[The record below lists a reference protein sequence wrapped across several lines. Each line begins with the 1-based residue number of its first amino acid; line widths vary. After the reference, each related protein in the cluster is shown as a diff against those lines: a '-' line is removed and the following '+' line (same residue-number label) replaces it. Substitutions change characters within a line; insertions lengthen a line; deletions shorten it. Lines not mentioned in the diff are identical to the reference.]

1 MDFNTKNKNLQP
13 IGNENLK
20 ECLNKPTEKKLL
32 MSDFIEF
39 MEDKNLKLDRLKE
52 CGNFIK
58 FQSSEDKTK
67 FILAGGNFCN
77 NRFCPFCSWLKAKRT
92 AFELLELIKVV
103 EYTEKLAFIFITLTI
118 PNVPKES
125 LREEI
130 ENFNIS
136 FNRLWKTKE
145 FKAFNKGFIRKLEV
159 TYQPDEF
166 VTKQNKKKY
175 PNLKIGDRLN
185 SYNTYHPHFHLVV
198 AVNKSYFKSRDYMN
212 KRRLLE
218 LWQRATRNPAITQV
232 DIKPCRMDT
241 VKQVMELA
249 TYSAKQGDL
258 YSSKEVFD
266 GFYEGLFR
274 KKLLVYNG
282 IFKEYK
288 KKIDTGEVDPAE
300 VIELNQ
306 LLEETTKEFYLQW
319 EKDNYLIADERDVP
333 EEQRKKFY
341 NLKIEID

>member
-1 MDFNTKNKNLQP
+1 MENKSL
-13 IGNENLK
+13 EESLT
-20 ECLNKPTEKKLL
+20 KPTQKK
-32 MSDFIEF
+32 MMMNDFINF
-39 MEDKNLKLDRLKE
+39 MEDKPLKLDRLKE

-58 FQSSEDKTK
+58 FQASEDKTK

-103 EYTEKLAFIFITLTI
+103 EYTEKLAFIFITLTV
-118 PNVPKES
+118 PNVTRES

-130 ENFNIS
+130 ENFNKS
-136 FNRLWKTKE
+136 FKRLFQTEE

-159 TYQPDEF
+159 TYNEERND
-166 VTKQNKKKY
+166 
-175 PNLKIGDRLN
+175 
-185 SYNTYHPHFHLVV
+185 YHPHFHLVV
-198 AVNKSYFKSRDYMN
+198 AVNKSYFKSRDYMS

-241 VKQVMELA
+241 VKQIMELA

-288 KKIDTGEVDPAE
+288 KKIDTGEVDPAQ

-306 LLEETTKEFYLQW
+306 LLEEATKEFYLQW
-319 EKDNYLIADERDVP
+319 EKENYLLVDERDIP
-333 EEQRKKFY
+333 QERRKKFY
-341 NLKIEID
+341 NLEIEID

>member
-1 MDFNTKNKNLQP
+1 MENKSL
-13 IGNENLK
+13 EESLT
-20 ECLNKPTEKKLL
+20 KPTQKK
-32 MSDFIEF
+32 MMMNDFINF
-39 MEDKNLKLDRLKE
+39 MEDKHLKLDRLKE

-67 FILAGGNFCN
+67 FMLSGGNFCN

-103 EYTEKLAFIFITLTI
+103 EYKEKFAFLFITLTA
-118 PNVPKES
+118 PNVPKEK

-130 ENFNIS
+130 EEFNVS
-136 FNRLWKTKE
+136 FKRLFQTKE
-145 FKAFNKGFIRKLEV
+145 FKVFNKGFIRKLEI
-159 TYQPDEF
+159 TYNEER
-166 VTKQNKKKY
+166 
-175 PNLKIGDRLN
+175 GD
-185 SYNTYHPHFHLVV
+185 YHPHFHLVV
-198 AVNKSYFKSRDYMN
+198 AVNKSYFTSRNYMS
-212 KRRLLE
+212 KKRLLE
-218 LWQRATRNPAITQV
+218 LWQRAKRDTSITQV

-258 YSSKEVFD
+258 YKSKEIFD

-288 KKIDTGEVDPAE
+288 KKIEVGEIDPAE

-306 LLEETTKEFYLQW
+306 LLEEATKEFYLQW
-319 EKDNYLIADERDVP
+319 EKENYLLVDERDIP
-333 EEQRKKFY
+333 QERRKKFY
-341 NLKIEID
+341 NLEIEID

>member
-1 MDFNTKNKNLQP
+1 MNFNTKNKKLQP

-20 ECLNKPTEKKLL
+20 ECLNKPTEKKIL

-58 FQSSEDKTK
+58 FQASEDKTK
-67 FILAGGNFCN
+67 FILSGGNFCN

-103 EYTEKLAFIFITLTI
+103 EYTEKLAFIFITLTV
-118 PNVPKES
+118 PNVPRES

-130 ENFNIS
+130 ENFNKS
-136 FNRLWKTKE
+136 FKRLFQTEE

-159 TYQPDEF
+159 TYNEERND
-166 VTKQNKKKY
+166 
-175 PNLKIGDRLN
+175 
-185 SYNTYHPHFHLVV
+185 YHPHFHLVV
-198 AVNKSYFKSRDYMN
+198 AVNKSYFTSRDYMS

-218 LWQRATRNPAITQV
+218 LWQRATRNPNITQV

-241 VKQVMELA
+241 IKQVMELA
-249 TYSAKQGDL
+249 TYSAKQGEL

-288 KKIDTGEVDPAE
+288 KKIEVGEVDPAQ

-306 LLEETTKEFYLQW
+306 LLEEATKEFYLQW
-319 EKDNYLIADERDVP
+319 EKENYLLVDERDIP
-333 EEQRKKFY
+333 QERRKKFY
-341 NLKIEID
+341 NLEIEID

>member
-1 MDFNTKNKNLQP
+1 MN
-13 IGNENLK
+13 
-20 ECLNKPTEKKLL
+20 
-32 MSDFIEF
+32 DFINF
-39 MEDKNLKLDRLKE
+39 MEDKPLKLDRLKE

-67 FILAGGNFCN
+67 FMLSGGNFCN

-103 EYTEKLAFIFITLTI
+103 EYKEKFAFLFITLTA
-118 PNVPKES
+118 PNVPKEK

-130 ENFNIS
+130 EEFNVS
-136 FNRLWKTKE
+136 FKRLFQTKE
-145 FKAFNKGFIRKLEV
+145 FKVFNKGFIRKLEI
-159 TYQPDEF
+159 TYNEERD
-166 VTKQNKKKY
+166 
-175 PNLKIGDRLN
+175 D
-185 SYNTYHPHFHLVV
+185 YHPHFHLVV
-198 AVNKSYFKSRDYMN
+198 AVNKSYFTSRNYMS
-212 KRRLLE
+212 KKRLLE
-218 LWQRATRNPAITQV
+218 LWQRAKRDTSITQV

-258 YSSKEVFD
+258 YKSKEIFD

-288 KKIDTGEVDPAE
+288 KKIEVGEIDPAE

-319 EKDNYLIADERDVP
+319 EKENYLLVDERDIP
-333 EEQRKKFY
+333 QERRKKFY
-341 NLKIEID
+341 NLEIEID

>member
-1 MDFNTKNKNLQP
+1 MDFNTKNKKLQP
-13 IGNENLK
+13 IGNKNLE
-20 ECLNKPTEKKLL
+20 ECLNKPTEKKLM

-103 EYTEKLAFIFITLTI
+103 EYTEKLAFIFITLTV
-118 PNVPKES
+118 PNVSREK

-130 ENFNIS
+130 ECFNKS
-136 FNRLWKTKE
+136 FKRLFETKE
-145 FKAFNKGFIRKLEV
+145 FKAFNKGFIRKLEI
-159 TYQPDEF
+159 TYNEERND
-166 VTKQNKKKY
+166 
-175 PNLKIGDRLN
+175 
-185 SYNTYHPHFHLVV
+185 YHPHFHLVV
-198 AVNKSYFKSRDYMN
+198 AVNKSYFTSRDYMS

-218 LWQRATRNPAITQV
+218 LWQRATRNPNITQV

-241 VKQVMELA
+241 IKQVMELA

-282 IFKEYK
+282 VFKEYK
-288 KKIDTGEVDPAE
+288 KKIDIGEVDPTQ

-319 EKDNYLIADERDVP
+319 EKDNYLIADERELP
-333 EEQRKKFY
+333 EERRKKFY
-341 NLKIEID
+341 NLKIDID

>member
-1 MDFNTKNKNLQP
+1 MMMN
-13 IGNENLK
+13 
-20 ECLNKPTEKKLL
+20 
-32 MSDFIEF
+32 DFINF
-39 MEDKNLKLDRLKE
+39 MEDKPLKLDRLKE

-67 FILAGGNFCN
+67 FMLSGGNFCN

-103 EYTEKLAFIFITLTI
+103 EYKEKFAFLFITLTA
-118 PNVPKES
+118 PNVPKEK

-130 ENFNIS
+130 EEFNVS
-136 FNRLWKTKE
+136 FKRLFQTKE
-145 FKAFNKGFIRKLEV
+145 FKVFNKGFIRKLEI
-159 TYQPDEF
+159 TYNEERD
-166 VTKQNKKKY
+166 
-175 PNLKIGDRLN
+175 D
-185 SYNTYHPHFHLVV
+185 YHPHFHLVV
-198 AVNKSYFKSRDYMN
+198 AVNKSYFTSRNYMS
-212 KRRLLE
+212 KKRLLE
-218 LWQRATRNPAITQV
+218 LWQRAKRDTSITQV

-249 TYSAKQGDL
+249 TYSAKQGEL

-266 GFYEGLFR
+266 GFYEGLYR
-274 KKLLVYNG
+274 KKLIVYNG

-288 KKIDTGEVDPAE
+288 KKIEVGEIDPAE

-306 LLEETTKEFYLQW
+306 LLEEATKEFYLQW
-319 EKDNYLIADERDVP
+319 EKENYLLVDERDIP
-333 EEQRKKFY
+333 QERRKKFY

>member
-13 IGNENLK
+13 IGNKNLE
-20 ECLNKPTEKKLL
+20 ECLNKPTEKKLM
-32 MSDFIEF
+32 MSDFIKF

-103 EYTEKLAFIFITLTI
+103 EYKEKFAFLFITLTV
-118 PNVPKES
+118 PNTPRER

-130 ENFNIS
+130 ENFNKS
-136 FNRLWKTKE
+136 FKRLFQTEE

-159 TYQPDEF
+159 TYNEERND
-166 VTKQNKKKY
+166 
-175 PNLKIGDRLN
+175 
-185 SYNTYHPHFHLVV
+185 YHPHFHLVV
-198 AVNKSYFKSRDYMN
+198 AVNKSYFTSRDYMS

-288 KKIDTGEVDPAE
+288 KKIEVGEVDPAE

-306 LLEETTKEFYLQW
+306 ILEEATREICLMW
-319 EKDNYLIADERDVP
+319 EKSSYLLADERELP

>member
-1 MDFNTKNKNLQP
+1 MDFNTKNKKLQP
-13 IGNENLK
+13 IGNKNLE
-20 ECLNKPTEKKLL
+20 ECLNKPTEKKLM

-103 EYTEKLAFIFITLTI
+103 EYTEKLAFIFITLTV
-118 PNVPKES
+118 PNVSREK

-130 ENFNIS
+130 ECFNKS
-136 FNRLWKTKE
+136 FKRLFETKE
-145 FKAFNKGFIRKLEV
+145 FKAFNKGFIRKLEI
-159 TYQPDEF
+159 TYNEERND
-166 VTKQNKKKY
+166 
-175 PNLKIGDRLN
+175 
-185 SYNTYHPHFHLVV
+185 YHPHFHLVV
-198 AVNKSYFKSRDYMN
+198 AVNKSYFTSRDYMS

-218 LWQRATRNPAITQV
+218 LWQRATRNPNITQV

-241 VKQVMELA
+241 IKQVMELA

-288 KKIDTGEVDPAE
+288 KKIDIGEVDSTQ

-319 EKDNYLIADERDVP
+319 EKDNYLIADERELP
-333 EEQRKKFY
+333 EERRKKFY
-341 NLKIEID
+341 NLKIDID

>member
-1 MDFNTKNKNLQP
+1 MDFNTKNKKLQP
-13 IGNENLK
+13 IGNKNLE
-20 ECLNKPTEKKLL
+20 ECLNKPTEKKLM

-103 EYTEKLAFIFITLTI
+103 EYTEKLAFIFITLTV
-118 PNVPKES
+118 PNVSREK

-130 ENFNIS
+130 ECFNKS
-136 FNRLWKTKE
+136 FKRLFETKE
-145 FKAFNKGFIRKLEV
+145 FKAFNKGFIRKLEI
-159 TYQPDEF
+159 TYNEERND
-166 VTKQNKKKY
+166 
-175 PNLKIGDRLN
+175 
-185 SYNTYHPHFHLVV
+185 YHPHFHLVV
-198 AVNKSYFKSRDYMN
+198 AVNKSYFTSRDYMS

-218 LWQRATRNPAITQV
+218 LWQRATRNPNITQV

-241 VKQVMELA
+241 IKQVMELA

-288 KKIDTGEVDPAE
+288 KKIEVGEVDPAE
-300 VIELNQ
+300 VMELNQ
-306 LLEETTKEFYLQW
+306 ILEEATKEFYLQW
-319 EKDNYLIADERDVP
+319 EKDNYLIADERELP
-333 EEQRKKFY
+333 EERRKKFY
-341 NLKIEID
+341 NLKIDID

>member
-32 MSDFIEF
+32 MSDFIGF

-77 NRFCPFCSWLKAKRT
+77 NRFCPFCSWLKAKRA

-103 EYTEKLAFIFITLTI
+103 EYTEKLAFIFITLTV

-145 FKAFNKGFIRKLEV
+145 FKAFNKGFIRKLEI
-159 TYQPDEF
+159 TYNEERND
-166 VTKQNKKKY
+166 
-175 PNLKIGDRLN
+175 
-185 SYNTYHPHFHLVV
+185 YHPHFHLVV
-198 AVNKSYFKSRDYMN
+198 AVNKSYFKSRNYMS

-232 DIKPCRMDT
+232 DIKPCRMNT
-241 VKQVMELA
+241 IKQVMELA

-266 GFYEGLFR
+266 GFYEGLYR

-288 KKIDTGEVDPAE
+288 KKIDTGEVDPAQ

-306 LLEETTKEFYLQW
+306 LLEEATKEFYLQW

-341 NLKIEID
+341 NLEIDMD

>member
-1 MDFNTKNKNLQP
+1 MDFNTKNKKLQP
-13 IGNENLK
+13 IGNKNLE
-20 ECLNKPTEKKLL
+20 ECLNKPTEKKLM

-103 EYTEKLAFIFITLTI
+103 EYTEKLAFIFITLTV
-118 PNVPKES
+118 PNVSREK

-130 ENFNIS
+130 ECFNKS
-136 FNRLWKTKE
+136 FKRLFETKE
-145 FKAFNKGFIRKLEV
+145 FKAFNKGFIRKLEI
-159 TYQPDEF
+159 TYNEERND
-166 VTKQNKKKY
+166 
-175 PNLKIGDRLN
+175 
-185 SYNTYHPHFHLVV
+185 YHPHFHLVV
-198 AVNKSYFKSRDYMN
+198 AVNKSYFTSRDYMS

-218 LWQRATRNPAITQV
+218 LWQRATRNPNITQV

-241 VKQVMELA
+241 IKQVMELA

-288 KKIDTGEVDPAE
+288 KKIDIGEVDPTQ

-319 EKDNYLIADERDVP
+319 EKDNYLIADKRELP
-333 EEQRKKFY
+333 EERRKKFY
-341 NLKIEID
+341 NLKIDID

>member
-1 MDFNTKNKNLQP
+1 MDFNTKNKKLQP
-13 IGNENLK
+13 IGNKNLE
-20 ECLNKPTEKKLL
+20 ECLNKPTEKKLM

-103 EYTEKLAFIFITLTI
+103 EYTEKLAFIFITLTV
-118 PNVPKES
+118 PNVSREK

-130 ENFNIS
+130 ECFNKS
-136 FNRLWKTKE
+136 FKRLFETKE
-145 FKAFNKGFIRKLEV
+145 FKAFNKGFIRKLEI
-159 TYQPDEF
+159 TYNEERND
-166 VTKQNKKKY
+166 
-175 PNLKIGDRLN
+175 
-185 SYNTYHPHFHLVV
+185 YHPHFHLVV
-198 AVNKSYFKSRDYMN
+198 AVNKSYFTSRDYMS

-218 LWQRATRNPAITQV
+218 LWQRATRNPNITQV
-232 DIKPCRMDT
+232 DIKPCRMDAI
-241 VKQVMELA
+241 KQVMELA

-288 KKIDTGEVDPAE
+288 KKIDIGEVDPTQ

-319 EKDNYLIADERDVP
+319 EKDNYLIADERELP
-333 EEQRKKFY
+333 EERRKKFY
-341 NLKIEID
+341 NLKIDID

>member
-1 MDFNTKNKNLQP
+1 MDFNTKNKKLQP
-13 IGNENLK
+13 IGNKNLK

-58 FQSSEDKTK
+58 FQASEDKTK
-67 FILAGGNFCN
+67 FILAGGNFCK

-103 EYTEKLAFIFITLTI
+103 EYKEKFAFLFITLTV
-118 PNVPKES
+118 PNTPRER

-130 ENFNIS
+130 ENFNKS
-136 FNRLWKTKE
+136 FKRLFQTEE
-145 FKAFNKGFIRKLEV
+145 FKAFNKGFIRKLEI
-159 TYQPDEF
+159 TYNEKRND
-166 VTKQNKKKY
+166 
-175 PNLKIGDRLN
+175 
-185 SYNTYHPHFHLVV
+185 YHPHFHLVV
-198 AVNKSYFKSRDYMN
+198 AVNKSYFKSRNYMS

-241 VKQVMELA
+241 IKQVMELA

-266 GFYEGLFR
+266 AFYEGLFR

-282 IFKEYK
+282 VFKEYK

>member
-32 MSDFIEF
+32 MSDFIGF

-103 EYTEKLAFIFITLTI
+103 EYTEKLAFIFITLTV

-145 FKAFNKGFIRKLEV
+145 FKAFNKGFIRKLEI
-159 TYQPDEF
+159 TYNEERND
-166 VTKQNKKKY
+166 
-175 PNLKIGDRLN
+175 
-185 SYNTYHPHFHLVV
+185 YHPHFHLVV
-198 AVNKSYFKSRDYMN
+198 AVNKSYFKSRNYMS

-288 KKIDTGEVDPAE
+288 KKIEVGEVDPAQ

-306 LLEETTKEFYLQW
+306 ILEEATKEICLMW
-319 EKDNYLIADERDVP
+319 EKSSYLLADERELP

>member
-1 MDFNTKNKNLQP
+1 MENKSL
-13 IGNENLK
+13 EESLT
-20 ECLNKPTEKKLL
+20 KPTQKK
-32 MSDFIEF
+32 MMMNDFINF
-39 MEDKNLKLDRLKE
+39 MEDKPLKLDRLKE

-58 FQSSEDKTK
+58 FQASEDKTK

-103 EYTEKLAFIFITLTI
+103 EYTEKLAFIFITLTV
-118 PNVPKES
+118 PNVTRES

-130 ENFNIS
+130 ENFNKS
-136 FNRLWKTKE
+136 FKRLFQTEE

-159 TYQPDEF
+159 TYNEERND
-166 VTKQNKKKY
+166 
-175 PNLKIGDRLN
+175 
-185 SYNTYHPHFHLVV
+185 YHPHFHLVV
-198 AVNKSYFKSRDYMN
+198 AVNKSYFKSRDYMS

-241 VKQVMELA
+241 VKQIMELA

-288 KKIDTGEVDPAE
+288 KKIDTGEVDPAQ

-306 LLEETTKEFYLQW
+306 LLEEATKEFYLQW
-319 EKDNYLIADERDVP
+319 EKENYLLVDERDVP
-333 EEQRKKFY
+333 EERRKKFY

>member
-1 MDFNTKNKNLQP
+1 MDFNTKNKKLQP
-13 IGNENLK
+13 IGNKNLE
-20 ECLNKPTEKKLL
+20 ECLNKPTEKKLM

-103 EYTEKLAFIFITLTI
+103 EYTEKLAFIFITLTV
-118 PNVPKES
+118 PNVSREK

-130 ENFNIS
+130 ECFNKS
-136 FNRLWKTKE
+136 FKRLFETKE
-145 FKAFNKGFIRKLEV
+145 FKAFNKGFIRKLEI
-159 TYQPDEF
+159 TYNEERND
-166 VTKQNKKKY
+166 
-175 PNLKIGDRLN
+175 
-185 SYNTYHPHFHLVV
+185 YHPHFHLVV
-198 AVNKSYFKSRDYMN
+198 AVNKSYFTSRDYMS

-218 LWQRATRNPAITQV
+218 LWQRATRNPNITQV

-241 VKQVMELA
+241 IKQVMELA

-258 YSSKEVFD
+258 YSSKEVFN

-288 KKIDTGEVDPAE
+288 KKIDIGEVDPTQ

-319 EKDNYLIADERDVP
+319 EKDNYLIADERELP
-333 EEQRKKFY
+333 EERRKKFY
-341 NLKIEID
+341 NLKIDID

>member
-13 IGNENLK
+13 IGNKKLE
-20 ECLNKPTEKKLL
+20 ECLNKPTQKKMM
-32 MSDFIEF
+32 MSDFINF

-58 FQSSEDKTK
+58 FQASGDKTK
-67 FILAGGNFCN
+67 FILAGGNFCK

-103 EYTEKLAFIFITLTI
+103 EYTEKLAFIFITLTA
-118 PNVPKES
+118 PNVPSEK

-130 ENFNIS
+130 ENFNVS

-159 TYQPDEF
+159 TYNEERND
-166 VTKQNKKKY
+166 
-175 PNLKIGDRLN
+175 
-185 SYNTYHPHFHLVV
+185 YHPHFHLVV
-198 AVNKSYFKSRDYMN
+198 AVNKSYFKSRDYMS

-288 KKIDTGEVDPAE
+288 KKIDTGEIDPAQ

-306 LLEETTKEFYLQW
+306 LLEEATKEFYLQW
-319 EKDNYLIADERDVP
+319 EKENYLLVDERDIP
-333 EEQRKKFY
+333 QERRKKFY
-341 NLKIEID
+341 NLEIEID

>member
-1 MDFNTKNKNLQP
+1 MNFSIKNKKLQLM
-13 IGNENLK
+13 ENKSL
-20 ECLNKPTEKKLL
+20 EESLTKPTQKK
-32 MSDFIEF
+32 MMMNDFINF
-39 MEDKNLKLDRLKE
+39 MEDKPLKLDRLKE

-67 FILAGGNFCN
+67 FMLSGGNFCN

-103 EYTEKLAFIFITLTI
+103 EYKEKFAFLFITLTA
-118 PNVPKES
+118 PNVPKEK

-130 ENFNIS
+130 EEFNVS
-136 FNRLWKTKE
+136 FKRLFQTKE
-145 FKAFNKGFIRKLEV
+145 FKVFNKGFIRKLEI
-159 TYQPDEF
+159 TYNEERD
-166 VTKQNKKKY
+166 
-175 PNLKIGDRLN
+175 D
-185 SYNTYHPHFHLVV
+185 YHPHFHLVV
-198 AVNKSYFKSRDYMN
+198 AVNKSYFTSRNYMS
-212 KRRLLE
+212 KKRLLE
-218 LWQRATRNPAITQV
+218 LWQRAKRDTSITQV

-249 TYSAKQGDL
+249 TYSAKQGEL

-266 GFYEGLFR
+266 GFYEGLYR
-274 KKLLVYNG
+274 KKLIVYNG

-288 KKIDTGEVDPAE
+288 KKIEVGEIDPAE

-306 LLEETTKEFYLQW
+306 LLEEATKEFYLQW
-319 EKDNYLIADERDVP
+319 EKENYLLVDERDIP
-333 EEQRKKFY
+333 QERRKKFY

>member
-1 MDFNTKNKNLQP
+1 MDFNTKNKKMQP
-13 IGNENLK
+13 IGNKNLE
-20 ECLNKPTEKKLL
+20 ECLNKPTEKKLM

-103 EYTEKLAFIFITLTI
+103 EYTEKLAFIFITLTV
-118 PNVPKES
+118 PNVSREK

-130 ENFNIS
+130 ECFNKS
-136 FNRLWKTKE
+136 FKRLFETKE
-145 FKAFNKGFIRKLEV
+145 FKAFNKGFIRKLEI
-159 TYQPDEF
+159 TYNEERND
-166 VTKQNKKKY
+166 
-175 PNLKIGDRLN
+175 
-185 SYNTYHPHFHLVV
+185 YHPHFHLVV
-198 AVNKSYFKSRDYMN
+198 AVNKSYFTSRDYMS

-218 LWQRATRNPAITQV
+218 LWQRATRNPNITQV

-241 VKQVMELA
+241 IKQVMELA

-288 KKIDTGEVDPAE
+288 KKIDIGEVDPTQ

-319 EKDNYLIADERDVP
+319 EKDNYLIADERELP
-333 EEQRKKFY
+333 EERRKKFY
-341 NLKIEID
+341 NLKIDID

>member
-1 MDFNTKNKNLQP
+1 MNNTNNSITNKNLQQVE
-13 IGNENLK
+13 NQNLK
-20 ECLNKPTEKKLL
+20 ESLNKPTEKKLM

-39 MEDKNLKLDRLKE
+39 MEDKNLKLDRLRE

-67 FILAGGNFCN
+67 FILSGGNFCK

-103 EYTEKLAFIFITLTI
+103 EYKEKFTFLFITLTV
-118 PNVPKES
+118 PNVPRER

-130 ENFNIS
+130 ESFNIA
-136 FNRLWKTKE
+136 FNRLWKIKE
-145 FKAFNKGFIRKLEV
+145 FKAFNKGFIRKLEI
-159 TYQPDEF
+159 TYNQERND
-166 VTKQNKKKY
+166 
-175 PNLKIGDRLN
+175 
-185 SYNTYHPHFHLVV
+185 YHPHFHLVV
-198 AVNKSYFKSRDYMN
+198 AVNKSYFKSRDYLS

-218 LWQRATRNPAITQV
+218 LWQRATRNLSITQV

-241 VKQVMELA
+241 IKQVMELA

-258 YSSKEVFD
+258 YKSKEVFD

-288 KKIDTGEVDPAE
+288 KKIEVGEVIPEE

-306 LLEETTKEFYLQW
+306 LLEEATKEIYLMW
-319 EKDNYLIADERDVP
+319 EEKNYMLAYEREVP

-341 NLKIEID
+341 NLEINID

>member
-1 MDFNTKNKNLQP
+1 MDFNTKNKKLQP
-13 IGNENLK
+13 IGNKNLE
-20 ECLNKPTEKKLL
+20 ECLNKPTEKKLM

-103 EYTEKLAFIFITLTI
+103 EYTEKLAFIFITLTV

-159 TYQPDEF
+159 TYNEERND
-166 VTKQNKKKY
+166 
-175 PNLKIGDRLN
+175 
-185 SYNTYHPHFHLVV
+185 YHPHFHLVV
-198 AVNKSYFKSRDYMN
+198 AVNKSYFTSRDYMS

-218 LWQRATRNPAITQV
+218 LWQRATRNPNITQV

-241 VKQVMELA
+241 IKQVMELA

-288 KKIDTGEVDPAE
+288 KKIDTGEVDPAQ

-306 LLEETTKEFYLQW
+306 LLEEATKEFYLQW
-319 EKDNYLIADERDVP
+319 EKDNYLIADERELP
-333 EEQRKKFY
+333 EERRKKFY
-341 NLKIEID
+341 NLKIDID

>member
-1 MDFNTKNKNLQP
+1 
-13 IGNENLK
+13 
-20 ECLNKPTEKKLL
+20 
-32 MSDFIEF
+32 MSDFIGF

-103 EYTEKLAFIFITLTI
+103 EYKEKFAFLFITLTV

-145 FKAFNKGFIRKLEV
+145 FKAFNKGFIRKLEI
-159 TYQPDEF
+159 TYNEERND
-166 VTKQNKKKY
+166 
-175 PNLKIGDRLN
+175 
-185 SYNTYHPHFHLVV
+185 YHPHFHLVV
-198 AVNKSYFKSRDYMN
+198 AVNKSYFTSRDYMS

-218 LWQRATRNPAITQV
+218 LWQRATRNPNITQV

-249 TYSAKQGDL
+249 TYSAKQGEL

-288 KKIDTGEVDPAE
+288 KKIEVGEVNPAE

-306 LLEETTKEFYLQW
+306 ILEEATREICLMW
-319 EKDNYLIADERDVP
+319 EKSSYLLADERELP

>member
-1 MDFNTKNKNLQP
+1 MENKSL
-13 IGNENLK
+13 EESLT
-20 ECLNKPTEKKLL
+20 KPTQKK
-32 MSDFIEF
+32 MMMNDFINF
-39 MEDKNLKLDRLKE
+39 MEDKPLKLDRLKE

-67 FILAGGNFCN
+67 FMLSGGNFCN

-103 EYTEKLAFIFITLTI
+103 EYKEKFAFLFITLTA
-118 PNVPKES
+118 PNVPKEK

-130 ENFNIS
+130 EEFNVS
-136 FNRLWKTKE
+136 FKRLFQTKE
-145 FKAFNKGFIRKLEV
+145 FKVFNKGFIRKLEI
-159 TYQPDEF
+159 TYNEERD
-166 VTKQNKKKY
+166 
-175 PNLKIGDRLN
+175 D
-185 SYNTYHPHFHLVV
+185 YHPHFHLVV
-198 AVNKSYFKSRDYMN
+198 AVNKSYFTSRNYMS
-212 KRRLLE
+212 KKRLLE
-218 LWQRATRNPAITQV
+218 LWQRAKRDTSITQV

-258 YSSKEVFD
+258 YKSKEIFD

-274 KKLLVYNG
+274 KKMLVYNG

-288 KKIDTGEVDPAE
+288 KKIEVGEIDPAE

-306 LLEETTKEFYLQW
+306 LLEEATKEFYFQW
-319 EKDNYLIADERDVP
+319 EKENYLLVDERDIP
-333 EEQRKKFY
+333 QERRKKFY
-341 NLKIEID
+341 NLEIEID

>member
-1 MDFNTKNKNLQP
+1 MDFNTKNKKLQP
-13 IGNENLK
+13 IGNKNLE
-20 ECLNKPTEKKLL
+20 ECLNKPTEKKLM

-103 EYTEKLAFIFITLTI
+103 EYTEKLAFIFITLTV
-118 PNVPKES
+118 PNVSREK

-130 ENFNIS
+130 ECFNKS
-136 FNRLWKTKE
+136 FKRLFETKE
-145 FKAFNKGFIRKLEV
+145 FKAFNKGFIRKLEI
-159 TYQPDEF
+159 TYNEKRND
-166 VTKQNKKKY
+166 
-175 PNLKIGDRLN
+175 
-185 SYNTYHPHFHLVV
+185 YHPHFHLVV
-198 AVNKSYFKSRDYMN
+198 AVNKSYFTSRDYMS

-218 LWQRATRNPAITQV
+218 LWQRATRNPNITQV

-241 VKQVMELA
+241 IKQVMELA

-288 KKIDTGEVDPAE
+288 KKIDIGEVDTTQ

-319 EKDNYLIADERDVP
+319 EKDNYLIADERELP
-333 EEQRKKFY
+333 EERRKKFY
-341 NLKIEID
+341 NLKIDID

>member
-1 MDFNTKNKNLQP
+1 MDFNTKNKKLQS
-13 IGNENLK
+13 IGNKSLK

-32 MSDFIEF
+32 MSDFINF

-67 FILAGGNFCN
+67 FILTGGNFCK
-77 NRFCPFCSWLKAKRT
+77 NRFCPFCSWLKAKRI

-103 EYTEKLAFIFITLTI
+103 EYKEKFAFLFITLTV
-118 PNVPKES
+118 PNVLKES

-130 ENFNIS
+130 ENFNKS
-136 FNRLWKTKE
+136 FKRLFEIKE

-159 TYQPDEF
+159 TY
-166 VTKQNKKKY
+166 NKER
-175 PNLKIGDRLN
+175 ND
-185 SYNTYHPHFHLVV
+185 YHPHFHLIV
-198 AVNKSYFKSRDYMN
+198 AVNKSYFTSRDYMS

-218 LWQRATRNPAITQV
+218 LWKRATRNPNITQV

-288 KKIDTGEVDPAE
+288 KQIENGEIVPE
-300 VIELNQ
+300 EIIELNQ
-306 LLEETTKEFYLQW
+306 ILEETTKEFYLIW
-319 EKDNYLIADERDVP
+319 ENDNYLLADERDVP
-333 EEQRKKFY
+333 QEERKRFY
-341 NLKIEID
+341 NLEIDID

>member
-1 MDFNTKNKNLQP
+1 MDFNTKNKKLQP

-58 FQSSEDKTK
+58 FQASEDKTK
-67 FILAGGNFCN
+67 FILAGGNFCK

-103 EYTEKLAFIFITLTI
+103 EYTEKLAFIFITLTV
-118 PNVPKES
+118 PNVPRES

-130 ENFNIS
+130 ENFNKS
-136 FNRLWKTKE
+136 FKRLFQTEE

-159 TYQPDEF
+159 TYNEERND
-166 VTKQNKKKY
+166 
-175 PNLKIGDRLN
+175 
-185 SYNTYHPHFHLVV
+185 YHPHFFHLVV
-198 AVNKSYFKSRDYMN
+198 AVNKSYFKSRDYMS

-218 LWQRATRNPAITQV
+218 LWQRATRNPNITQV

-241 VKQVMELA
+241 IKQVMELA
-249 TYSAKQGDL
+249 TYSAKQGEL

-288 KKIDTGEVDPAE
+288 KKLETGEIDPAQ

-306 LLEETTKEFYLQW
+306 LLEEATKEFYLQW
-319 EKDNYLIADERDVP
+319 EKENYLLVDERDIP
-333 EEQRKKFY
+333 QERRKKFY
-341 NLKIEID
+341 KLEIEID

>member
-1 MDFNTKNKNLQP
+1 MDFNTKNKKLQP

-58 FQSSEDKTK
+58 FQASEDKTK
-67 FILAGGNFCN
+67 FILAGGNFCK

-103 EYTEKLAFIFITLTI
+103 EYTEKLAFIFITLTV
-118 PNVPKES
+118 PNVPRES

-130 ENFNIS
+130 ENFNKS
-136 FNRLWKTKE
+136 FKRLFQTEE

-159 TYQPDEF
+159 TYNEERND
-166 VTKQNKKKY
+166 
-175 PNLKIGDRLN
+175 
-185 SYNTYHPHFHLVV
+185 YHPHFHLVV
-198 AVNKSYFKSRDYMN
+198 AVNKSYFKSRDYMS

-218 LWQRATRNPAITQV
+218 LWQRATRNPNITQV

-241 VKQVMELA
+241 IKQVMELA
-249 TYSAKQGDL
+249 TYSAKQGEL

-288 KKIDTGEVDPAE
+288 KKLETGEIDPAQ

-306 LLEETTKEFYLQW
+306 LLEEATKEFYLQW
-319 EKDNYLIADERDVP
+319 EKENYLLVDERDIP
-333 EEQRKKFY
+333 QERRKKFY
-341 NLKIEID
+341 KLEIEID

>member
-1 MDFNTKNKNLQP
+1 MDFNTKNKKLQP
-13 IGNENLK
+13 IGNKNLE
-20 ECLNKPTEKKLL
+20 ECLNKPTEKKLM

-103 EYTEKLAFIFITLTI
+103 EYTEKLAFIFITLTV
-118 PNVPKES
+118 PNVSREK

-130 ENFNIS
+130 ECFNKS
-136 FNRLWKTKE
+136 FKRLFETKE
-145 FKAFNKGFIRKLEV
+145 FKAFNKGFVRKLEI
-159 TYQPDEF
+159 TYNEERND
-166 VTKQNKKKY
+166 
-175 PNLKIGDRLN
+175 
-185 SYNTYHPHFHLVV
+185 YHPHFHLVV
-198 AVNKSYFKSRDYMN
+198 AVNKSYFTSRDYMS

-218 LWQRATRNPAITQV
+218 LWQRATRNPNITQV

-241 VKQVMELA
+241 IKQVMELA

-288 KKIDTGEVDPAE
+288 KKIDIGEVDPTQ

-319 EKDNYLIADERDVP
+319 EKDNYLIADERELP
-333 EEQRKKFY
+333 EERRKKFY
-341 NLKIEID
+341 NLKIDID

>member
-1 MDFNTKNKNLQP
+1 MDFNTKNKKLQP
-13 IGNENLK
+13 IGNKNLE
-20 ECLNKPTEKKLL
+20 ECLNKPTEKKLM

-58 FQSSEDKTK
+58 FQSLEDKTK

-103 EYTEKLAFIFITLTI
+103 EYTEKLAFIFITLTV
-118 PNVPKES
+118 PNVSREK

-130 ENFNIS
+130 ECFNKS
-136 FNRLWKTKE
+136 FKRLFETKE
-145 FKAFNKGFIRKLEV
+145 FKAFNKGFIRKLEI
-159 TYQPDEF
+159 TYNEERND
-166 VTKQNKKKY
+166 
-175 PNLKIGDRLN
+175 
-185 SYNTYHPHFHLVV
+185 YHPHFHLVV
-198 AVNKSYFKSRDYMN
+198 AVNKSYFTSRDYMS

-218 LWQRATRNPAITQV
+218 LWQRATRNPNITQV

-241 VKQVMELA
+241 IKQVMELA

-288 KKIDTGEVDPAE
+288 KKIDIGEVDPTQ

-319 EKDNYLIADERDVP
+319 EKDNYLIADERELP
-333 EEQRKKFY
+333 EERRKKFY
-341 NLKIEID
+341 NLKIDID

>member
-32 MSDFIEF
+32 MSDFIGF

-103 EYTEKLAFIFITLTI
+103 EYTEKLAFIFITLTV

-145 FKAFNKGFIRKLEV
+145 FKAFNKGFIRKLEI
-159 TYQPDEF
+159 TYNEERND
-166 VTKQNKKKY
+166 
-175 PNLKIGDRLN
+175 
-185 SYNTYHPHFHLVV
+185 YHPHFHLVV
-198 AVNKSYFKSRDYMN
+198 AVNKSYFKSRDYMS

-241 VKQVMELA
+241 VKQIMELA

-288 KKIDTGEVDPAE
+288 KKIDTGEIDPAE

-306 LLEETTKEFYLQW
+306 LLEEATKEFYLQW

>member
-13 IGNENLK
+13 IGNKNLE

-32 MSDFIEF
+32 MSDFIGF

-58 FQSSEDKTK
+58 FQASEDKTK
-67 FILAGGNFCN
+67 FILAGGNFCK

-103 EYTEKLAFIFITLTI
+103 EYTEKLAFIFITLTV
-118 PNVPKES
+118 PNVPRES

-130 ENFNIS
+130 ENFNKS
-136 FNRLWKTKE
+136 FKRLFQTEE

-159 TYQPDEF
+159 P
-166 VTKQNKKKY
+166 
-175 PNLKIGDRLN
+175 
-185 SYNTYHPHFHLVV
+185 YNEERNDYHPHFHLVV
-198 AVNKSYFKSRDYMN
+198 AVNKSYFKSRDYMS

-218 LWQRATRNPAITQV
+218 LWQRATRNPNITQV

-241 VKQVMELA
+241 IKQVMELA
-249 TYSAKQGDL
+249 TYSAKQGEL

-288 KKIDTGEVDPAE
+288 KKLETGEIDPAQ

-306 LLEETTKEFYLQW
+306 LLEEATKEFYLQW
-319 EKDNYLIADERDVP
+319 EKENYLLVDERDIP
-333 EEQRKKFY
+333 QERRKKFY
-341 NLKIEID
+341 KLEIEID

>member
-1 MDFNTKNKNLQP
+1 MDFNTKNKKLQP

-32 MSDFIEF
+32 MSDFIGF

-103 EYTEKLAFIFITLTI
+103 EYTEKLAFIFITLTV
-118 PNVPKES
+118 PNVSREK

-130 ENFNIS
+130 ECFNKS
-136 FNRLWKTKE
+136 FKRLFETKE
-145 FKAFNKGFIRKLEV
+145 FKAFNKGFIRKLEI
-159 TYQPDEF
+159 TYNEERND
-166 VTKQNKKKY
+166 
-175 PNLKIGDRLN
+175 
-185 SYNTYHPHFHLVV
+185 YHPHFHLVV
-198 AVNKSYFKSRDYMN
+198 AVNKSYFTSRDYMS

-218 LWQRATRNPAITQV
+218 LWQRATRNPNITQV

-241 VKQVMELA
+241 IKQVMELA

-288 KKIDTGEVDPAE
+288 KKIDIGEVDPTQ

-319 EKDNYLIADERDVP
+319 EKDNYLIADERELP
-333 EEQRKKFY
+333 EERRKKFY
-341 NLKIEID
+341 NLKIDID

>member
-1 MDFNTKNKNLQP
+1 MNFSIKNKKLQLM
-13 IGNENLK
+13 ENKSL
-20 ECLNKPTEKKLL
+20 EESLTKPTQKK
-32 MSDFIEF
+32 MMMNDFINF
-39 MEDKNLKLDRLKE
+39 MEDKPLKLDRLKE

-67 FILAGGNFCN
+67 FMLSGGNFCN

-103 EYTEKLAFIFITLTI
+103 EYKEKFAFLFITLTA
-118 PNVPKES
+118 PNVPKEK

-130 ENFNIS
+130 EEFNVS
-136 FNRLWKTKE
+136 FKRLFQTKE
-145 FKAFNKGFIRKLEV
+145 FKVFNKGFIRKLEI
-159 TYQPDEF
+159 TYNEERD
-166 VTKQNKKKY
+166 
-175 PNLKIGDRLN
+175 D
-185 SYNTYHPHFHLVV
+185 YHPHFHLVV
-198 AVNKSYFKSRDYMN
+198 AVNKSYFTSRNYMS
-212 KRRLLE
+212 KKRLLE
-218 LWQRATRNPAITQV
+218 LWQRAKRDTSITQV

-258 YSSKEVFD
+258 YKSKEIFD

-288 KKIDTGEVDPAE
+288 KKIEVGEIDPAE

-306 LLEETTKEFYLQW
+306 LLEEATKEFYLQW
-319 EKDNYLIADERDVP
+319 EKENYLLVDERDIP
-333 EEQRKKFY
+333 QERRKKFY

>member
-1 MDFNTKNKNLQP
+1 MNFNTKNKKLQP

-20 ECLNKPTEKKLL
+20 ECLNKPTEKKIL

-58 FQSSEDKTK
+58 FQASEDKTK
-67 FILAGGNFCN
+67 FILSGGNFCN

-103 EYTEKLAFIFITLTI
+103 EYTEKLAFIFITLTV
-118 PNVPKES
+118 PNVTRES

-130 ENFNIS
+130 ENFNKS
-136 FNRLWKTKE
+136 FKRLFQTEE

-159 TYQPDEF
+159 TYNEERND
-166 VTKQNKKKY
+166 
-175 PNLKIGDRLN
+175 
-185 SYNTYHPHFHLVV
+185 YHPHFHLVV
-198 AVNKSYFKSRDYMN
+198 AVNKSYFKSRDYMS

-232 DIKPCRMDT
+232 DIKP
-241 VKQVMELA
+241 VKMGSIKEVMEIA
-249 TYSAKQGDL
+249 TYSAKQSEL

-266 GFYEGLFR
+266 GFYEGLYR
-274 KKLLVYNG
+274 KKLIVYNG
-282 IFKEYK
+282 IFKDYRKLQETK
-288 KKIDTGEVDPAE
+288 QLELNDTG
-300 VIELNQ
+300 
-306 LLEETTKEFYLQW
+306 LEEMKEKATEQLAYTWQLKEYQEMFHKILT
-319 EKDNYLIADERDVP
+319 E
-333 EEQRKKFY
+333 EEQEKFY
-341 NLKIEID
+341 SFDVDVD

>member
-32 MSDFIEF
+32 MSDFIGF

-103 EYTEKLAFIFITLTI
+103 EYKEKFAFLFITLTV

-125 LREEI
+125 LRKEI
-130 ENFNIS
+130 EDFNKS
-136 FNRLWKTKE
+136 FKRLFQSQE
-145 FKAFNKGFIRKLEV
+145 FKAFNKGFIRKLEI
-159 TYQPDEF
+159 TYNEERND
-166 VTKQNKKKY
+166 
-175 PNLKIGDRLN
+175 
-185 SYNTYHPHFHLVV
+185 YHPHFHLVV
-198 AVNKSYFKSRDYMN
+198 AVNKSYFTSRDYMS

-232 DIKPCRMDT
+232 DIKPCRMNT

>member
-1 MDFNTKNKNLQP
+1 MDFNTKNKNLQS

-67 FILAGGNFCN
+67 FILAGGNFCK

-103 EYTEKLAFIFITLTI
+103 EYTEKLAFIFITLTV

-136 FNRLWKTKE
+136 FNRLWKAKE

-159 TYQPDEF
+159 TYNEERND
-166 VTKQNKKKY
+166 
-175 PNLKIGDRLN
+175 
-185 SYNTYHPHFHLVV
+185 YHPHFHLVV
-198 AVNKSYFKSRDYMN
+198 AVNKSYFKSRDYMS

-288 KKIDTGEVDPAE
+288 KKIEVGEVDPAQ

-306 LLEETTKEFYLQW
+306 ILEEATKEICLMW
-319 EKDNYLIADERDVP
+319 EKSSYLLADERELP

>member
-1 MDFNTKNKNLQP
+1 MDFNTKNKKLQP

-58 FQSSEDKTK
+58 FQASEDKTK

-103 EYTEKLAFIFITLTI
+103 EYTEKLAFIFITLTV

-145 FKAFNKGFIRKLEV
+145 FKAFNKGFIRKLEI
-159 TYQPDEF
+159 TY
-166 VTKQNKKKY
+166 NKER
-175 PNLKIGDRLN
+175 ND
-185 SYNTYHPHFHLVV
+185 YHPHFHLVV
-198 AVNKSYFKSRDYMN
+198 AVNKSYFTSRDYMS

-288 KKIDTGEVDPAE
+288 KKIEVGEVDPAQ

-306 LLEETTKEFYLQW
+306 LLEEATKEFYLQW

-341 NLKIEID
+341 NLEIDMD